1 MSKNAVI
8 ASTRRMG
15 LRLLASA
22 LAILLLPS
30 VLLAEIIDYNVGAY
44 YYPWYTGG
52 GFHEGRTDTIEYHLT
67 PRQQPSLGWY
77 DQDQPAVVSRHYDW
91 ARYAGVNYFVCSW
104 WGEGSKTDVSIVN
117 NMFDNPDRGEIK
129 LAAFLEPSITN
140 ATVYAQTA
148 YLADNYFNR
157 DGYYEIDGKPVVYVY
172 ITRAKTKS
180 ELQDYVTKMRQ
191 AARDAGYDDIYIV
204 GDEVWGSGSNYDRSR
219 INGYLDAITNYDV
232 YGNMGGSGNSPY
244 VSSATVELWDTRN
257 DRWQGIADSLGID
270 FIPAVSPG
278 FNDTAVRTGHLP
290 ISRKIDDESSEFGSL
305 FEAQLAGAKDN
316 TDADIGRAVMVT
328 SWNEWHEDTQIEP
341 VSGGAVTNVDDS
353 ASGDYFTHD
362 IYYEAYGTRYLDI
375 LRDQLAPTLLG
386 DLNDDRAVSSAD
398 LDIVR
403 ANWGQPVEPG
413 CLQCGDPSGDGMVD
427 GADLDIVRANWGTAM
442 PAAIPEPGLG
452 VLVVVGVGFLG
463 CSAFRPRLRRNKY

>member
-30 VLLAEIIDYNVGAY
+30 VLLGEIIDYNVGAY

-52 GFHEGRTDTIEYHLT
+52 SFHEGRGKTIQYHLT

-157 DGYYEIDGKPVVYVY
+157 DGYYTIDGKPVVYVY

-191 AARDAGYDDIYIV
+191 AARDSGYDDIYIV

-257 DRWQGIADSLGID
+257 D
-270 FIPAVSPG
+270 P
-278 FNDTAVRTGHLP
+278 
-290 ISRKIDDESSEFGSL
+290 
-305 FEAQLAGAKDN
+305 LA
-316 TDADIGRAVMVT
+316 R
-328 SWNEWHEDTQIEP
+328 HC
-341 VSGGAVTNVDDS
+341 
-353 ASGDYFTHD
+353 
-362 IYYEAYGTRYLDI
+362 R
-375 LRDQLAPTLLG
+375 
-386 DLNDDRAVSSAD
+386 
-398 LDIVR
+398 
-403 ANWGQPVEPG
+403 
-413 CLQCGDPSGDGMVD
+413 
-427 GADLDIVRANWGTAM
+427 
-442 PAAIPEPGLG
+442 
-452 VLVVVGVGFLG
+452 
-463 CSAFRPRLRRNKY
+463 